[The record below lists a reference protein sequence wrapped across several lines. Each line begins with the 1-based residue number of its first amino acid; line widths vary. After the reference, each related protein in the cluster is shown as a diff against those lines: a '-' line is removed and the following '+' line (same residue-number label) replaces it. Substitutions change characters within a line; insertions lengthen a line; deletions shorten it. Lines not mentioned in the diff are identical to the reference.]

1 MNGFGN
7 GGIGSTGKR
16 ARGLPARSPHGFT
29 LMELMIVVA
38 VIAILAAIA
47 IPSYEWALVKARRS
61 AAQGCLTEQA
71 QYMERYYTTRMTY
84 ADAPAPACSNEVSPF
99 YDIDFVGVPDAAGYT
114 LRIAPQGRQA
124 EAETR
129 CGTMTIDQTGRKTA
143 ATDDCWR

>member
-1 MNGFGN
+1 MSDFGN
-7 GGIGSTGKR
+7 GGIGLAGRR
-16 ARGLPARSPHGFT
+16 AQGPRVRSLHGFT

-47 IPSYEWALVKARRS
+47 IPSYEWALVKARRG

-71 QYMERYYTTRMTY
+71 QYMERFYTTKMTY
-84 ADAPAPACSNEVSPF
+84 EGAPEPTCSNEVSPF

-114 LRIAPQGRQA
+114 LQIVPQGRQA

>member
-1 MNGFGN
+1 MSDFGN
-7 GGIGSTGKR
+7 DGIGLAGRR
-16 ARGLPARSPHGFT
+16 AQGLRVRSLHGFT

-47 IPSYEWALVKARRS
+47 IPSYEWALVKARRG

-71 QYMERYYTTRMTY
+71 QYMERFYTTKMTY
-84 ADAPAPACSNEVSPF
+84 EGAPEPTCSNEVSPF
-99 YDIDFVGVPDAAGYT
+99 YDIDFVGVPAAAGYT
-114 LRIAPQGRQA
+114 LQIVPQGRQA

>member
-1 MNGFGN
+1 MDDLGNSGFDFFG
-7 GGIGSTGKR
+7 R
-16 ARGLPARSPHGFT
+16 QAQVVPARLPRGFT
-29 LMELMIVVA
+29 LLELMIVVA

-47 IPSYEWALVKARRS
+47 IPSYEWALVKARRG

-71 QYMERYYTTRMTY
+71 QYMERFYTTKMTY
-84 ADAPAPACSNEVSPF
+84 EGAPEPTCSNEVSPF

-114 LRIAPQGRQA
+114 LQIVPQGRQA

-129 CGTMTIDQTGRKTA
+129 CGTMTIDHTGRKTA